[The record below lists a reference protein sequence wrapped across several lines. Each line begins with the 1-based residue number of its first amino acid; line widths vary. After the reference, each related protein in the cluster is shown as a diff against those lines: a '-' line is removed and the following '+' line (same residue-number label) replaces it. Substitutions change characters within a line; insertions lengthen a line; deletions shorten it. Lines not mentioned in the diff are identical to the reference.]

1 MHRALRALVA
11 SAWAPWVLLALSLG
25 AHVLVT
31 LTGADPFRM
40 VDLKVYIDGTA
51 HLTDGT
57 LYDFYSEPL
66 HLPFTYPA
74 FSALLFALVGWMN
87 WTVLRIFWQLASVAA
102 VAYLV
107 YATLRL
113 LGRIGPGSARPIRQP
128 TGLVVSVTAVG
139 LWLEPVRTT
148 FNYGQ
153 INLFLAALLLS
164 GAVGSRSWWQGT
176 TVGLA
181 AGIKLVP
188 AITGLYY
195 LLQRRFAAVLW
206 AIGIFAATVALS
218 LAVLPQ
224 QTWRY
229 FSELIFDPG
238 RTGPVWS
245 AINQSWRGALARLA
259 GHEVTVI
266 WTVAC
271 LVTLV
276 LGIWATVL
284 CLRAGDPT
292 GAFLAVQLVGLLVSP
307 ISWSHHW
314 VWVLPVLVWAFA
326 GPYRGSW
333 AARGVAIGWLV
344 GCYSYVVP
352 ILIVA
357 QGPGIPPAS
366 RPGWQSWLGLAY
378 VVLGMATLLVMG
390 LLARSRPIRSRVAGD
405 VVAGAPT

>member
-1 MHRALRALVA
+1 VQRALRGLVA
-11 SAWAPWVLLALSLG
+11 SAWAPWVLLALSLS

-31 LTGADPFRM
+31 LAGADPFRM
-40 VDLKVYIDGTA
+40 VDLKVYVDGTA

-74 FSALLFALVGWMN
+74 FSALVFALVGWLN
-87 WTVLRIFWQLASVAA
+87 WTVLRIIWQLASVAA
-102 VAYLV
+102 VSYLV

-113 LGRIGPGSARPIRQP
+113 LGRIGPGSVRSIGQP
-128 TGLVVSVTAVG
+128 TGVVVSVTAVG

-164 GAVGSRSWWQGT
+164 GAVSARSWWQGT

-206 AIGIFAATVALS
+206 AMGIFLATVALS
-218 LAVLPQ
+218 LAILPQ

-229 FSELIFDPG
+229 FTELIFDPG

-259 GHEVTVI
+259 GHEVTGVWAI
-266 WTVAC
+266 AC
-271 LVTLV
+271 VVTLV
-276 LGIWATVL
+276 LGVWATVL
-284 CLRAGDPT
+284 CLRTGDRT
-292 GAFLAVQLVGLLVSP
+292 GAFLSVQLVGLLVSP

-314 VWVLPVLVWAFA
+314 VWVLPVLIWAFA
-326 GPYRGSW
+326 GPHRHSW
-333 AARGVAIGWLV
+333 ATRGIAIGWLV
-344 GCYSYVVP
+344 GCYSYLVP

-357 QGPGIPPAS
+357 QGPGTPPAS
-366 RPGWQSWLGLAY
+366 RPGWQSWLGLVY
-378 VVLGMATLLVMG
+378 VLLGMATLVVMA
-390 LLARSRPIRSRVAGD
+390 LLAKTPLSRPRTAED
-405 VVAGAPT
+405 VVADAPT